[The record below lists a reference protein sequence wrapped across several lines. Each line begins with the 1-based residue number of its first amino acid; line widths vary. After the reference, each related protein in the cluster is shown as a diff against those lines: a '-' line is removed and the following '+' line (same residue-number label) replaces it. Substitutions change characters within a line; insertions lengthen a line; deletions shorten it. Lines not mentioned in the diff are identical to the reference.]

1 MRQDHHGKD
10 DHASD
15 GSYGGRNPLKWRK
28 HSCVQGQRPE
38 EALLRTRMQM
48 VFQDPFS
55 SMDPKKTVFQ
65 IVAEPLR
72 ELKKVG
78 REELRRQVI
87 QTLKDC
93 GMEEDCLERYPHEFS
108 GGQRQRICIARA
120 LILSPEFVVCDEPV
134 SALDVSV
141 QAQVINL
148 LKKLQRE
155 KGMAYLFIS
164 HDLSV
169 VEHVSDYVGVMYL
182 GKLVETA
189 PKRALFDHPLHPY
202 TQALLSAVPVPD
214 LHRQGQRIV
223 LTGDVPSADN
233 PPEGCP
239 FHTRCWKCQE
249 ICRQQA
255 PQERELPGGHWV
267 CCHLYDGERSI

>member
-1 MRQDHHGKD
+1 
-10 DHASD
+10 
-15 GSYGGRNPLKWRK
+15 
-28 HSCVQGQRPE
+28 
-38 EALLRTRMQM
+38 
-48 VFQDPFS
+48 
-55 SMDPKKTVFQ
+55 
-65 IVAEPLR
+65 
-72 ELKKVG
+72 
-78 REELRRQVI
+78 
-87 QTLKDC
+87 
-93 GMEEDCLERYPHEFS
+93 
-108 GGQRQRICIARA
+108 
-120 LILSPEFVVCDEPV
+120 
-134 SALDVSV
+134 
-141 QAQVINL
+141 
-148 LKKLQRE
+148 
-155 KGMAYLFIS
+155 
-164 HDLSV
+164 
-169 VEHVSDYVGVMYL
+169 MYL

-255 PQERELPGGHWV
+255 PQERELPGGHRV